1 MNIWSIIKEIFGI
14 GINEVERGTLESP
27 QSKKKVWITNDTS
40 SKLIPETELSSYISK
55 GYRKG
60 RGKIKNNQ

>member
-1 MNIWSIIKEIFGI
+1 MNIWTIVKGIFGI
-14 GINEVERGTLESP
+14 GINEVERGNLEHKP
-27 QSKKKVWITNDTS
+27 TNKKVWVTNDTS

-60 RGKIKNNQ
+60 RGKIKK

>member
-1 MNIWSIIKEIFGI
+1 MNIWTIVKGIFGI
-14 GINEVERGTLESP
+14 GINEVERGNLEHTTTN
-27 QSKKKVWITNDTS
+27 KKVWVTNDIS

-60 RGKIKNNQ
+60 RGKIKK